1 MDSKKMLDIFGAMKA
16 YNDQTEQAGVVYDRI
31 VQAVSEGK
39 ERFDMDTADAMLL
52 EQLSEECV
60 ELAHAAL
67 KLARVLR
74 AQNPTPISR
83 EKAEQML
90 MEETG
95 DVELCLMVWRSA
107 HDMDTSL
114 NIGQKLERWRR
125 RMTDRKE

>member
-1 MDSKKMLDIFGAMKA
+1 MRENFRAVVSNLNKIV
-16 YNDQTEQAGVVYDRI
+16 EQDDMAESIYSQI
-31 VQAVSEGK
+31 VSAVSKGK
-39 ERFDMDTADAMLL
+39 TRYDQDTADAMLL

-90 MEETG
+90 LEETA

-114 NIGQKLERWRR
+114 NIGQKLERWKTRLE
-125 RMTDRKE
+125 TRK